1 MTSGS
6 LWHAHTGRKID
17 AAFFGNLK
25 KPGRQHEAGVLRL
38 AARDV
43 AQRGLTA
50 AQLSG
55 DLFLPHASPLERGH
69 HGSPIDSCVCHAA
82 SLSNKRS
89 ESKRENS
96 IAFPYAQRMSSD
108 FGRRLKQAREA
119 AGLTQEE
126 LCRRVGM
133 AQSTLA
139 SAESRGEGS
148 RKTPQLA
155 HELKVNPHWLATG
168 EGAMRIESG
177 ITLDSLTKQLNAYTV
192 PPTRTVEEIVAGVNL
207 GDEFRHA
214 LADDALA
221 PEHPAGTD
229 MVWSTSKQP
238 KIGSVVLVVDAHNQL
253 HARRYAQGRM
263 PGQWLA
269 NAVHP
274 AYASFDSQADG
285 LRVVAVAKYREML

>member
-1 MTSGS
+1 MVHERECATLTNANQASG
-6 LWHAHTGRKID
+6 TITPVNTIG
-17 AAFFGNLK
+17 
-25 KPGRQHEAGVLRL
+25 
-38 AARDV
+38 
-43 AQRGLTA
+43 QR
-50 AQLSG
+50 
-55 DLFLPHASPLERGH
+55 
-69 HGSPIDSCVCHAA
+69 I
-82 SLSNKRS
+82 KW
-89 ESKRENS
+89 
-96 IAFPYAQRMSSD
+96 
-108 FGRRLKQAREA
+108 AREQI
-119 AGLTQEE
+119 GMSQVE
-126 LCRRVGM
+126 LARRVGVSKGTIGNLE
-133 AQSTLA
+133 AGTRQNPRDIVRIAKELQQTPEWLSTGVDEPATPPA
-139 SAESRGEGS
+139 SG
-148 RKTPQLA
+148 L
-155 HELKVNPHWLATG
+155 
-168 EGAMRIESG
+168 
-177 ITLDSLTKQLNAYTV
+177 TLEALSKKLDFYTV
-192 PPTRTVEEIVAGVNL
+192 PPTKTMEEIVAGVDL